1 MVDTPYLVMK
11 PLGPDVACRE
21 PLIFFTTSPG
31 GGRKIPTLSCTKFI
45 TPIDSIEDLHTR
57 FKIKLCNTQIS
68 NAKFLNYA

>member
-21 PLIFFTTSPG
+21 PLILFTTSPC
-31 GGRKIPTLSCTKFI
+31 GGRKTPTLSYTKFI
-45 TPIDSIEDLHTR
+45 TPTDSIEDLHTR
-57 FKIKLCNTQIS
+57 FKIKLCNTRIS

>member
-1 MVDTPYLVMK
+1 MK